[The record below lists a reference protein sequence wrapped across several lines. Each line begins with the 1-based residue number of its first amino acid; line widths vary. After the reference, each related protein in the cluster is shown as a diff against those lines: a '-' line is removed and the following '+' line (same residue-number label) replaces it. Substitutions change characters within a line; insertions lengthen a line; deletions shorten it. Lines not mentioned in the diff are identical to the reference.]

1 MAVSGGLPV
10 GHWCNININIIRR
23 LFNIPIRTHNA
34 LLNFICGDIPIDAQL
49 HKRFIKFM
57 YNIMNSK
64 NKCVNICGKLAI
76 YGSQS
81 QTSCSINYVC
91 DKYGLCKYF
100 FHLKSLSKLMLV
112 INEYVTKNVD
122 KSSFATASII
132 RDFLEYRED
141 LSFES
146 DIYEDVT
153 DIINYICTKD

>member
-1 MAVSGGLPV
+1 MQVWRKFQISRLPCCMPFFFSGALTQFSS
-10 GHWCNININIIRR
+10 IDSLFMIIVWFRC
-23 LFNIPIRTHNA
+23 LW
-34 LLNFICGDIPIDAQL
+34 LNFICGDIPIDAQL

-76 YGSQS
+76 YGSRS

-122 KSSFATASII
+122 KSSSATASII
-132 RDFLEYRED
+132 RDFLG
-141 LSFES
+141 
-146 DIYEDVT
+146 I
-153 DIINYICTKD
+153 